1 MAINQ
6 QALQVYRRSELES
19 IGDGCMHRY
28 KSIWIDGVDDT
39 SDVALIGIGFAA
51 IKHAY
56 IVRLLEKQLPQDHEE
71 AQEAFVEGVGITKTP
86 VRLIPEL
93 RALWFFHAEKFE
105 LELEK
110 FIAAEERVTTEL
122 PHDPKRP
129 PSAVSF
135 APDLV
140 YGHPETNTLEIFDD
154 KSGWHPPLTEVEV
167 RNLFQARVNTRYARD
182 RWPNWD
188 LYRFTIHAVRFNA
201 YTSVVFSQAEL
212 DQVDIEIRAAISV
225 RQQCERD
232 RKWPAVAGPACHFC
246 ELACPIVDQPVTLPK
261 RVLTHVEAMR
271 LAGVTLAAK
280 PTLRAI
286 DKALKGWCSTHGPL
300 EVNGLVFDNR
310 RQDTTTYPFLSVQE
324 AIQALP
330 KDQTTALAPGADVT
344 IARSSLKGAF
354 KQHPQLERLL
364 APSAITKPSY
374 RFSARKPGVPELD
387 ANTETEE
394 NY

>member
-51 IKHAY
+51 VKHCY
-56 IVRLLEKQLPQDHEE
+56 IVRLLEKQLPQDYEE
-71 AQEAFVEGVGITKTP
+71 AQEAFVEGVGLCKLP

-93 RALWFFHAEKFE
+93 RALWFFHVETFE
-105 LELEK
+105 LELDR
-110 FIAAEERVTTEL
+110 FIAAEERTTSG
-122 PHDPKRP
+122 D
-129 PSAVSF
+129 VGWT
-135 APDLV
+135 PDLV
-140 YGHPETNTLEIFDD
+140 YGDPITNTLEIIDD

-167 RNLFQARVNTRYARD
+167 RMLFQGRTYSRYARD

-188 LYRFTIHAVRFNA
+188 HYRFTIHAVRFKT

-212 DQVDIEIRAAISV
+212 DQVELEIRAAISV
-225 RQQCERD
+225 KQQCERD
-232 RKWPAVAGPACHFC
+232 GKWPAVAGPACHFC
-246 ELACPIVDQPVTLPK
+246 TLACPIVDSPVTLPK
-261 RVLTHVEAMR
+261 RVMTHAEAMK

-310 RQDTTTYPFLSVQE
+310 RTDSVSYPFPAVAES
-324 AIQALP
+324 IQALP
-330 KDQTTALAPGADVT
+330 KDQTANVPVGSDVT
-344 IARSSLKGAF
+344 ISRSSLKGAF
-354 KQHPQLERLL
+354 KAHPQLERLL
-364 APSAITKPSY
+364 APSAITKAGY
-374 RFSARKPGVPELD
+374 RFSAKKPGSTEL
-387 ANTETEE
+387 EE
-394 NY
+394 DND